1 MITGNNEIDKLLS
14 DAFMGAKDQNERD
27 EVVKNAEALKK
38 FYGQAQ
44 TTLEEPSIEDSRA
57 TRGLDLEFKGLKD
70 DLTLRN
76 ERIRQGRSLQDYGDR
91 TEIKSAA
98 RDRDREGAVGAQL
111 AIMKPEYAELAA
123 GREMSDAQYT
133 GLRNQEYADRAA
145 FRDVQKQALENQKF
159 GNILNLVKGLGIG
172 GAILL
177 S

>member
-44 TTLEEPSIEDSRA
+44 TTLVEPSIEDSRA
-57 TRGLDLEFKGLKD
+57 TRGLDLEFKELGD

-76 ERIRQGRSLQDYGDR
+76 EAIREGRARKDIEFRQGVRSD
-91 TEIKSAA
+91 A
-98 RDRDREGAVGAQL
+98 RDRDRAGVVGAQM

-123 GREMSDAQYT
+123 GREMSDAAYAD
-133 GLRNQEYADRAA
+133 LRNQEYADRAA

>member
-1 MITGNNEIDKLLS
+1 
-14 DAFMGAKDQNERD
+14 
-27 EVVKNAEALKK
+27 
-38 FYGQAQ
+38 
-44 TTLEEPSIEDSRA
+44 
-57 TRGLDLEFKGLKD
+57 
-70 DLTLRN
+70 
-76 ERIRQGRSLQDYGDR
+76 
-91 TEIKSAA
+91 
-98 RDRDREGAVGAQL
+98 
-111 AIMKPEYAELAA
+111 MKPEYAELAA

>member
-1 MITGNNEIDKLLS
+1 MITGNNKIDELLTN
-14 DAFMGAKDQNERD
+14 AILGAKDDKERA
-27 EVVKNAEALKK
+27 EVEKNAAILKQYVGK
-38 FYGQAQ
+38 AN
-44 TTLEEPSIEDSRA
+44 TTLEEPSIEDSEARRA
-57 TRGLDLEFKGLKD
+57 LDLKYKGLGD
-70 DLTLRN
+70 DLTLSN
-76 ERIRQGRSLQDYGDR
+76 EAIREGRAFEDYEKR
-91 TEIKSAA
+91 TGVRSAA

-111 AIMKPEYAELAA
+111 AIMQPEYAELAA